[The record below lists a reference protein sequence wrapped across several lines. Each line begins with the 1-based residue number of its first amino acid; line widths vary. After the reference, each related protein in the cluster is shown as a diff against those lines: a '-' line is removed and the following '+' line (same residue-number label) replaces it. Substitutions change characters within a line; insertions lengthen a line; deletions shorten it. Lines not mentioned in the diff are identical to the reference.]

1 MQNHIFNFDH
11 SYQNL
16 PEVFFSKVA
25 PVQVADPQMIIFNHN
40 LAQDLAINAA
50 NLSQQQLAQIF
61 CGNILQ
67 TNCDPLALAYA
78 GHQFGNFVILGDGRA
93 ILLGEHLTPNNQRFD
108 IQLKGSGQ
116 TPYSRRGDG
125 RAALAPMLR
134 EYLISE
140 AMYQLQ
146 IPTTRS
152 LAVVATGEVVYRE
165 NLLPG
170 AVLARVASSH
180 IRVGT
185 FQLAAALYSKKEVAA
200 LLDYTIQRHFPE
212 LLNRQDKARQMLKM
226 VIERQADLLVN
237 WLRVGFVH
245 GVMNTDNML
254 LCGET
259 IDYGPCAFI
268 DEYEAQKVFS
278 SIDYYGRYA
287 FENQPI
293 VAQWN
298 LARLAETLLPFLSD
312 NVEEAREIAEEEI
325 DNFRVIYQQKYLTM
339 MLAKLGISK
348 AEEGDDK
355 MIAALLELMQSN
367 KIDYTNFFRDLRAD
381 KIFEQ
386 PQLVKWQQQ
395 WQLRRQKNQTIESS
409 KDLMRKNN
417 PVIIPRNHQ
426 VNKALADAENGDL
439 SSFQELLSA
448 LQNVYQESEDKIR
461 YQNPPKEEEKILET
475 FCGT

>member
-1 MQNHIFNFDH
+1 MLRLLNFEN
-11 SYQNL
+11 SYTKL

-25 PVQVADPQMIIFNHN
+25 PAQVADPQMIIFNHN

-61 CGNILQ
+61 CGNVLQ
-67 TNCDPLALAYA
+67 PNCETLALAYA

-93 ILLGEHLTPNNQRFD
+93 ILLGEHLTPNNQRCD

-140 AMYQLQ
+140 AMHQLQ

-185 FQLAAALYSKKEVAA
+185 FQLAAALHGKKEVAA

-226 VIERQADLLVN
+226 VINRQADLLVN

-312 NVEEAREIAEEEI
+312 NVDEAREIAEEEI

-355 MIAALLELMQSN
+355 MIAVLLELMQSN
-367 KIDYTNFFRDLRAD
+367 KIDYTNFFRDLLAD
-381 KIFEQ
+381 KAFAQ
-386 PQLVKWQQQ
+386 PQLAKWQQQ
-395 WQLRRQKNQTIESS
+395 WQSRRQKNQTIESS

-448 LQNVYQESEDKIR
+448 LQNVYQESEDKIP
-461 YQNPPKEEEKILET
+461 YQNPPKEEEKVLET